1 MKEEAE
7 INMKALE
14 AALKDM
20 DGERSELL
28 KELETMK
35 ALIAAANGEK
45 PGKKVERLVYQ
56 LSCRKCNKHKNF
68 VGTTHT
74 DLPQTMKRHF
84 KAVYEATK
92 SKRKSDDWTVDSAES
107 SKSKSCEA
115 WSGEFAVHFA
125 KHCKPTLKI
134 RAVSEKDVIKFCRE
148 NIKVEVLKRGDG
160 GKSSVIYVLLISCVH
175 FTHIL
180 CSSTTAEL
188 YWEDDE

>member
-160 GKSSVIYVLLISCVH
+160 GKSSRDIC
-175 FTHIL
+175 FAHIL
-180 CSSTTAEL
+180 CSFYSYLVFIHHSRTL
-188 YWEDDE
+188 LGRR

>member
-1 MKEEAE
+1 
-7 INMKALE
+7 MKALE

-35 ALIAAANGEK
+35 ALIAAAIGEK

-68 VGTTHT
+68 VGTTHS

-92 SKRKSDDWTVDSAES
+92 SKRKSDDSVDSAES
-107 SKSKSCEA
+107 SKSKSNEA

-125 KHCKPTLKI
+125 KHCNQP
-134 RAVSEKDVIKFCRE
+134 
-148 NIKVEVLKRGDG
+148 
-160 GKSSVIYVLLISCVH
+160 SS
-175 FTHIL
+175 
-180 CSSTTAEL
+180 
-188 YWEDDE
+188 

>member
-1 MKEEAE
+1 
-7 INMKALE
+7 MKALE

-74 DLPQTMKRHF
+74 DLPQTTKRHF

-92 SKRKSDDWTVDSAES
+92 SKRKSDDSVDSAES
-107 SKSKSCEA
+107 SKSKSNEA

-125 KHCKPTLKI
+125 KHCKPTLKLK
-134 RAVSEKDVIKFCRE
+134 AVSEKDVIKFCRE

-160 GKSSVIYVLLISCVH
+160 GKSLYGYFCSHLVFILIISYVHLSLPLSNSRTLLGRR
-175 FTHIL
+175 
-180 CSSTTAEL
+180 
-188 YWEDDE
+188 